1 MSCEARIST
10 QIHTDKKTA
19 VDSMNDPPFKNAT
32 IALIGVGLIGGSL
45 GLALKRLGIGRE
57 IVGIS
62 RDETLREARA
72 LGVIDVGFTYDALTE
87 GLQKADLVFLCAP
100 ISRIMEQLPDVIQAV
115 PSGCVVSDVGS
126 TKRALVDKAEAIGR
140 SDVFFVGGHPM
151 AGSEK
156 SGVGAADP
164 FLFENALYVLT
175 PAAGVPDAPMN
186 EMVALVRS
194 LGARPMHM
202 DAETHD
208 RVAAAVSH
216 LPQMIAT
223 SLVNLVGRL
232 NEADGLPLQ
241 MAAGGFRDL
250 TRIASSPFAMW
261 RDICQTNTAPIREML
276 GAYISELITIRDKV
290 NQSTLSD
297 DFAYANKVRNGIPKD
312 SKGFLHPLHE
322 VMLLVEDKPGVIAD
336 AASRLAK
343 RDINIEDIE
352 VLKVREGEGGTIR
365 MGFDKQVD
373 AEQAVHILGA
383 AGYQV
388 RLR

>member
-1 MSCEARIST
+1 MT
-10 QIHTDKKTA
+10 
-19 VDSMNDPPFKNAT
+19 DPPFKNAT
-32 IALIGVGLIGGSL
+32 IVLIGVGLIGGSL
-45 GLALKRLGIGRE
+45 GLALKRLGIGKK

-62 RDETLREARA
+62 RSETLEEAKD
-72 LGVIDVGFTYDALTE
+72 LGVIDVGFEYDAMAE
-87 GLQKADLVFLCAP
+87 GLQDADLVFLCAP
-100 ISRIMEQLPDVIQAV
+100 IARILEQLLEVIHAV
-115 PSGCVVSDVGS
+115 PVGCVVSDVGS
-126 TKRALVDKAEAIGR
+126 TKRALVERAEKIGR
-140 SDVFFVGGHPM
+140 SDVHFVGGHPM

-175 PAAGVPDAPMN
+175 PATGVPEAPVQ
-186 EMVALVRS
+186 EMVDLVRN
-194 LGARPMHM
+194 LGARPMLM

-216 LPQMIAT
+216 VPQMIAT

-261 RDICQTNTAPIREML
+261 RDICQTNTVPIREML
-276 GAYISELITIRDKV
+276 DAYIGELTVVRDKV
-290 NQSTLSD
+290 DQDALADNFT
-297 DFAYANKVRNGIPKD
+297 YANEIRNGIPKD

-322 VMLLVEDKPGVIAD
+322 VMLVAEDKPGVIAD
-336 AASRLAK
+336 VATRLAQAQV
-343 RDINIEDIE
+343 NIEDIE

-365 MGFDKQVD
+365 MGFGKQAD
-373 AEQAVHILGA
+373 AEHAVGILNA
-383 AGYQV
+383 VGYQV